1 MRVLHVVRGQRR
13 VIFQFNLIE
22 MKKVKNLFSLIY
34 CTFNFSIGLFG
45 MQEIGYFSGITHGL
59 FPVISNIKSM
69 S

>member
-1 MRVLHVVRGQRR
+1 
-13 VIFQFNLIE
+13 
-22 MKKVKNLFSLIY
+22 MKKVKNLLSTDLLHI
-34 CTFNFSIGLFG
+34 NVSIFLLGLFG